1 MWASCKT
8 IYGYGSANIGVAL
21 FFLAGQYVFS
31 HLLSLVGLHFGLVMP
46 FCLFFPFF
54 SSLFGLAFIR
64 LGWDEVKDW
73 IEELVENHGLN

>member
-1 MWASCKT
+1 
-8 IYGYGSANIGVAL
+8 
-21 FFLAGQYVFS
+21 
-31 HLLSLVGLHFGLVMP
+31 LVMP